1 MRRLFALSFL
11 FVFGSVA
18 YADYEVSDSEKERY
32 LRWAKQLK
40 SGRDFALAVAPNGCY
55 DLASW
60 NVGGGMY
67 QAKREALARCEKK
80 CKSSTCRIMDVNG
93 TSAFI
98 KQRGSPSSSSRASNV
113 ESFQLWGGTYTGE
126 VVDSHPHGQGTL
138 TLADGTK
145 YIGEWKD
152 SKFHGQG
159 TLTAANGDKY
169 VGEFTDG
176 NLHGQGTFTWADG
189 RKYVGEWKNDESWE
203 GIEYTSFGKVGRTI
217 SSGNWC
223 EGCTPNEKQL
233 AIVRETNSGQI
244 AATWEILQI
253 WGGTYIGEVLD
264 GHPHS
269 QGTLTWA
276 DGTNYAGE
284 WKDGKYYGRGTFTWS
299 NGRKYVGEW
308 KEDKAHGRGTYTG
321 ADGTMY
327 VGEWKEDK
335 QYGQGTYTGADGE
348 KYVGKW
354 KNGKYYGQGTFTWA
368 DETKYVGKWRD
379 GKFNGQGTL
388 TAANGDKYVGE
399 FKDDKA
405 HGQGTLTATNGD
417 KYVGEFKDDKFWEG
431 VEYLASGEIA
441 GTYSDGKLCKDCKTI
456 KKAPAAKKKT
466 SDDEEGGGSK

>member
-32 LRWAKQLK
+32 LRWAKQLR

-253 WGGTYIGEVLD
+253 WGGTYIGDVVD
-264 GHPHS
+264 GRANG
-269 QGTLTWA
+269 QGTLTW
-276 DGTNYAGE
+276 TNGSKYVGE
-284 WKDGKYYGRGTFTWS
+284 YKDGKYYGRGTFTWS

-399 FKDDKA
+399 FKDDK
-405 HGQGTLTATNGD
+405 
-417 KYVGEFKDDKFWEG
+417 FWEG